1 MRIAVSG
8 AHCTG
13 KTTLVAELLRNLP
26 AYEAVD
32 EPYRLLEEEGYA
44 FAEMPTLEDF
54 ERQLERSIESMD
66 ADAPNRIYDR
76 CAADLVAY
84 LTTQDGAEAVELDD
98 WLRRVRVA
106 MEVLDLVVFGPIEHP
121 GRVGGAGHIGLR
133 RRVDEELRD
142 ILLDDRWA
150 LGVET
155 LEVSGTAQQRARQVL
170 ARLGT
175 STLSDGDAG
184 KV

>member
-32 EPYRLLEEEGYA
+32 EPYRLLEEEGYV
-44 FAEMPTLEDF
+44 FAEMPSLEDF

-66 ADAPNRIYDR
+66 TDAPNRIYDR
-76 CAADLVAY
+76 CAADIVAY
-84 LTTQDGAEAVELDD
+84 LTTHDDAEAFDLED
-98 WLRRVRVA
+98 WLPRVRSA
-106 MEVLDLVVFGPIEHP
+106 LAELDLVVFVPIEHP
-121 GRVGGAGHIGLR
+121 DRMTGADRVELR

-142 ILLDDRWA
+142 IVLDDRWA
-150 LGVET
+150 
-155 LEVSGTAQQRARQVL
+155 
-170 ARLGT
+170 
-175 STLSDGDAG
+175 
-184 KV
+184 